1 MRAVRVHELTGPAAL
16 RVDEVPAPDRRR
28 GPGR

>member
-16 RVDEVPAPDRRR
+16 RVDDDVLGTTPD
-28 GPGR
+28 GS